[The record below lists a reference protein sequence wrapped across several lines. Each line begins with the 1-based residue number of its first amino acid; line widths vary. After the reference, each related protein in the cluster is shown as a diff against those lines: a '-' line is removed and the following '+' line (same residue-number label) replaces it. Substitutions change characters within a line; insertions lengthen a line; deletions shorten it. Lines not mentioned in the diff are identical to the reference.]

1 MKSYDSTTAYLV
13 WTYFKI
19 PLREVAYWKRGS
31 FARPERHNEFDLHCR
46 GWNFFKKQEGIDQ
59 TFLCK
64 EGKPISTPMSE
75 QSLIYRNNNID
86 GNLDVFYVTDGMPI
100 GLAPYDVRALFER
113 MREYNVACPISV
125 TNKRIVL
132 REKNV

>member
-1 MKSYDSTTAYLV
+1 MKIYDSTTAYLV

-31 FARPERHNEFDLHCR
+31 FARQEYYNEFSLHCR
-46 GWNFFKKQEGIDQ
+46 GWNFFKKQEKIDQ

-64 EGKPISTPMSE
+64 EGKPVSTPMSD

-86 GNLDVFYVTDGMPI
+86 CNLDVFYVTDGMPI
-100 GLAPYDVRALFER
+100 GLAPYDVRALFKR

-125 TNKRIVL
+125 TNNRIVL
-132 REKNV
+132 RENNV

>member
-1 MKSYDSTTAYLV
+1 
-13 WTYFKI
+13 
-19 PLREVAYWKRGS
+19 
-31 FARPERHNEFDLHCR
+31 
-46 GWNFFKKQEGIDQ
+46 
-59 TFLCK
+59 
-64 EGKPISTPMSE
+64 MSE

-100 GLAPYDVRALFER
+100 GLVPYDVRALFER

-125 TNKRIVL
+125 TNNRIVL